1 MKVLDQ
7 EYVAAHLDM
16 KACVDLMEQVFR
28 QVEEQACKQYLRT
41 AIELPNHNILGVMPG
56 YFDSGYFGA
65 KILSVYPMNGRD
77 GYPSHQGQILLF
89 EKEHGQ
95 MKAVVDAMSVTRI
108 RTGAASAAASRV
120 LARPD
125 STHLA
130 LLGSGE
136 QADSHLEAMLLS
148 FPIQTVTVWSP
159 SSAHAERFAEKNRK
173 KYGVEIRVCSDVQH
187 AVEDADIICTL
198 TPSKT
203 PILEGDWVRPG
214 AHINAVGACSAKAR
228 ELDSDLVKNAR
239 FYGDNQESVMNESGD
254 FLIPLHEGQITES
267 HFLGTI
273 GQILT
278 GVCEGRTSQD
288 EITIFESL
296 GMAVEDLACAE
307 YLYQNGKDVG
317 E

>member
-7 EYVAAHLDM
+7 EYVTKYLDM
-16 KACVDLMEQVFR
+16 EACIDLMENVFR
-28 QVEEQACKQYLRT
+28 QVEQEACTQYLRT

-56 YFDSGYFGA
+56 YFESGYFGA

-89 EKEHGQ
+89 EKKHGQ
-95 MKAVVDAMSVTRI
+95 IKAVVDAMSVTRI
-108 RTGAASAAASRV
+108 RTGAASAAASRL

-136 QADSHLEAMLLS
+136 QADSHLEAMLKC
-148 FPIQTVTVWSP
+148 FPIDIVTVWSP
-159 SSAHAERFAEKNRK
+159 TEKHAEQVATKNSA
-173 KYGVEIRVCSDVQH
+173 KYNVKVDACKDAKD

-203 PILEGDWVRPG
+203 PVLEGTWVKPG
-214 AHINAVGACSAKAR
+214 THINAVGACSLQSR
-228 ELDSDLVKNAR
+228 ELDSALTKSAR
-239 FYGDNQESVMNESGD
+239 FYGDNRESVMKESGD
-254 FLIPLHEGQITES
+254 FLIPLQEGRIEET

-278 GVCEGRTSQD
+278 GKCQGRTSD
-288 EITIFESL
+288 KEITIFESL

-307 YLYQNGKDVG
+307 YLYENGEDG
-317 E
+317 RA

>member
-7 EYVAAHLDM
+7 EYVNTHLDM
-16 KACVDLMEQVFR
+16 KACVELMADVFR
-28 QVEEQACKQYLRT
+28 QVEHAACTQYLRT

-56 YFDSGYFGA
+56 YFESGYFGA
-65 KILSVYPMNGRD
+65 KILSVYPMNGRE

-95 MKAVVDAMSVTRI
+95 IKAVVDAMSVTRI

-125 STHLA
+125 ASHLA

-136 QADSHLEAMLLS
+136 QADSHLEAMLS
-148 FPIQTVTVWSP
+148 CFPIQTVTVWSP
-159 SSAHAERFAEKNRK
+159 TREKAERFAQKSRKN
-173 KYGVEIRVCSDVQH
+173 YGVNVNVCDCARS
-187 AVEDADIICTL
+187 AVKDADIICTL

-203 PILEGDWVRPG
+203 PILEKDWVKPG
-214 AHINAVGACSAKAR
+214 AHINAVGACSPQAR
-228 ELDSDLVKNAR
+228 ELDSALVTISR
-239 FYGDNQESVMNESGD
+239 FYGDNKESVMNESGD
-254 FLIPLHEGQITES
+254 FLFPLKEGRIGET
-267 HFLGTI
+267 HFRGTI

-278 GVCEGRTSQD
+278 GSCEGRTSEE
-288 EITIFESL
+288 EITVFESL

-307 YLYQNGKDVG
+307 YLYENGENSGK
-317 E
+317 

>member
-7 EYVAAHLDM
+7 EYVTKYLDM
-16 KACVDLMEQVFR
+16 KACVDLMEDVFR
-28 QVEEQACKQYLRT
+28 QVEQQKCTQYLRT

-56 YFDSGYFGA
+56 YFESGYFGA
-65 KILSVYPMNGRD
+65 KILSVYPMNGRE

-95 MKAVVDAMSVTRI
+95 IKAVVDAMTVTRI

-125 STHLA
+125 ASHLA

-148 FPIQTVTVWSP
+148 FPIKTVTVWSP
-159 SSAHAERFAEKNRK
+159 SRKHAEQFAEKSSR
-173 KYGVEIRVCSDVQH
+173 KYGVDVIVCEDAAS
-187 AVEDADIICTL
+187 AVRDADIICTL

-203 PILEGDWVRPG
+203 PILEGAWVKPG
-214 AHINAVGACSAKAR
+214 AHINAVGACSPQSR
-228 ELDSDLVKNAR
+228 EIDSELAEKAR
-239 FYGDNQESVMNESGD
+239 FYGDNRESVMKESGD
-254 FLIPLHEGQITES
+254 FLIPLMEGKFEES
-267 HFLGTI
+267 HFLGTV

-278 GVCEGRTSQD
+278 GDIKGRTSED

-307 YLYQNGKDVG
+307 YLYENG
-317 E
+317 EE